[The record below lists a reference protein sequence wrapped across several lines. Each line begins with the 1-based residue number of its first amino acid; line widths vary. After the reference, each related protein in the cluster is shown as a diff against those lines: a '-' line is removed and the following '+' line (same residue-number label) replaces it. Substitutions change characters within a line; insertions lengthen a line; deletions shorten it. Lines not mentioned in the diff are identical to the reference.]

1 MGIFS
6 GEGYI
11 SWNEKKGKPNQK
23 FNQEEI
29 IREGNNERGRKR
41 KKKQKKQKEKAKG
54 KRNKSEGRGK
64 EKDDCNQTLFLN
76 NEKEEVRVSDVW
88 SCLWLE
94 SCDTLSLQWLA
105 VASSLT

>member
-41 KKKQKKQKEKAKG
+41 KKKAENDTQEI
-54 KRNKSEGRGK
+54 R
-64 EKDDCNQTLFLN
+64 T
-76 NEKEEVRVSDVW
+76 
-88 SCLWLE
+88 E
-94 SCDTLSLQWLA
+94 S
-105 VASSLT
+105 